1 MSDKPAENETARESS
16 GADTR
21 ESSADERI
29 PSKEKAEAVKETLI
43 KVGTKVGRT
52 LSDWGS
58 KIAEKSVEL
67 YEQGKLEI
75 KINSLDRDISTR
87 KRDLGEKLYNLW
99 SQGRVED
106 RIVNDLLGEI
116 LNDLSDVI
124 EEREVHREILTNLTA
139 KKEN

>member
-1 MSDKPAENETARESS
+1 MSDKPAENETASEASGAGARESS
-16 GADTR
+16 G
-21 ESSADERI
+21 DEKTS
-29 PSKEKAEAVKETLI
+29 PKEKAEVVKETLI
-43 KVGTKVGRT
+43 NVGTKVGKT

-58 KIAEKSVEL
+58 KIADKSVEL

-116 LNDLSDVI
+116 LSDLSDVI